1 MATIDHQNA
10 TGLEAGDLHAT
21 QMRKRSIG
29 SVELTD
35 KSGRRR
41 TVQLDELTD
50 ADRALAEKFGYKPVS
65 REQPYSLMATASVQS
80 N

>member
-1 MATIDHQNA
+1 MSTLDHQNA
-10 TGLEAGDLHAT
+10 TGLEAGAMDPS
-21 QMRKRSIG
+21 QMRKRSVG

-41 TVQLDELTD
+41 TVQLDELTE

-65 REQPYSLMATASVQS
+65 EWYGDAKVLD
-80 N
+80 